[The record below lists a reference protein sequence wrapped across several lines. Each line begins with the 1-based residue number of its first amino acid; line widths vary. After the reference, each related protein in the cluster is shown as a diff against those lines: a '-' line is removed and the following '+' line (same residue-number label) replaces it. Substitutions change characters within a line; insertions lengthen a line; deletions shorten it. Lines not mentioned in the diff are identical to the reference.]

1 MSAGLSVT
9 IDHRQGAF
17 HLEAAFD
24 APPGVTALFGRS
36 GSGKTTLINVIGGL
50 VRPEHGRI
58 EVDGTLLLDTALRL
72 ALPCHRRRIGYV
84 FQEARLFP
92 HLSVRQN
99 LLFGRWFAPRH
110 EPGPT
115 LDAVVDLLGLPHLLG
130 RRPAGLSGGERQ
142 RVAIGRALLA
152 KPRLLLMDEPLAS
165 LDEDRKAEI
174 LPFIERLRDGAG
186 MPIVYV
192 SHSLPEVVRLSD
204 TLVLLEGGRVTAA
217 GPTAAVLSRL
227 DSGGLAAGP
236 EAGAL
241 LDVTVQ
247 GHDRTYGLTTLATP
261 AGPLFVPLVDA
272 APGSRRR
279 IRVLARDVMLSLDRP
294 DGVSALNILPAAVAE
309 IAKPVAGDPT
319 ALVRLDCAGIVLLAR
334 VTRKSMEEL
343 DLSVGRPVHAVI
355 KSVALDPGNGRAKG
369 DDEAVA
375 WPA

>member
-1 MSAGLSVT
+1 MTAGLSVR

-24 APPGVTALFGRS
+24 APRGVTALFGRS
-36 GSGKTTLINVIGGL
+36 GSGKTTLINVIAGL

-58 EVDGTLLLDTALRL
+58 EVDGTLLLDTAGRL

-99 LLFGRWFAPRH
+99 LLFGRWFAPRR

-115 LDAVVDLLGLPHLLG
+115 LDAVVDLLGLAHLLG

-152 KPRLLLMDEPLAS
+152 RPRLLLMDEPLAS
-165 LDEDRKAEI
+165 LDEERKAEI

-227 DSGGLAAGP
+227 DAGGLAAGP

-247 GHDRTYGLTTLATP
+247 DHDRSYGLTTLATP
-261 AGPLFVPLVDA
+261 AGPLFVPLIDA
-272 APGSRRR
+272 ATGSRRR
-279 IRVLARDVMLSLDRP
+279 IRVLARDVMISLDRP
-294 DGVSALNILPAAVAE
+294 HGVSALNILPACVAE
-309 IAKPVAGDPT
+309 IATPVADDP
-319 ALVRLDCAGIVLLAR
+319 AILVRLDCGGAALLAR
-334 VTRKSMEEL
+334 VTRKSMAAL
-343 DLSVGRPVHAVI
+343 DLAVGRPVHAIV
-355 KSVALDPGNGRAKG
+355 KSVALDPGDGRAR
-369 DDEAVA
+369 DEGA
-375 WPA
+375 